1 MSDVSQ
7 GPGWWQASDGKWY
20 PPQQQPGPAPQQQAP
35 QGFAGPPGAGP
46 AGAGPQGFG
55 GPPGASPQGFAGP
68 PGAGG
73 PPGFGGQPGFAPA
86 QTGGNPM
93 GWGVVGSAVLLVIAA
108 FLPWASLFGITVNG
122 TDGDGGITIFLALVA
137 GIMGVLAALQGKR
150 WAAITAIV
158 FGVLS
163 FLVGLLNI
171 LDVSGTDIAD
181 TSIGIGLWLTALA
194 GLLIIVF
201 GVLSLKKR

>member
-46 AGAGPQGFG
+46 AGAGPQGFSGPPAAG
-55 GPPGASPQGFAGP
+55 GPPGF
-68 PGAGG
+68 GG
-73 PPGFGGQPGFAPA
+73 PAGFGGQPGFAPA

-93 GWGVVGSAVLLVIAA
+93 GWGVVGSAVVLIIAA
-108 FLPWASLFGITVNG
+108 FLPWASLGGLISVSG
-122 TDGDGGITIFLALVA
+122 TDGDGGITIFLGLVA

-150 WAAITAIV
+150 WAGITAIV

-171 LDVSGTDIAD
+171 LDVSSTDFGEP
-181 TSIGIGLWLTALA
+181 TIGIGLWLTALA

-201 GVLSLKKR
+201 GALSLKKR